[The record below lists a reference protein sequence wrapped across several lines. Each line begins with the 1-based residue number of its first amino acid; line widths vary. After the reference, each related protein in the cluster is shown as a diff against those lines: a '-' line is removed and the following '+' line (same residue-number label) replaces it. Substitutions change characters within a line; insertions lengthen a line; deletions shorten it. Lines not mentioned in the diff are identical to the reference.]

1 MIFEMQCL
9 GSTEL
14 TFASVFRT
22 QQEFSIKNSR
32 KIFFF
37 IASTHSNNKL
47 GVIYDMKR
55 TTGKYERGELE
66 STMGG
71 FRYWTFHFESIGKCS
86 LVSLTNVGPTFLD
99 LSKGARL
106 LTRHLTGKDCTVF
119 FSLSIAPLCTESISI
134 FEFSPACRAVVFSS
148 RQAWL
153 LCKCYF
159 RQPCK
164 RRQPAHFAFQR
175 KTFSL
180 APNSGH
186 SNVRC
191 LVWNWI
197 SNIAMWKGVICKM
210 TMTMQWIG

>member
-1 MIFEMQCL
+1 MIWKGQLVSMTGENWKVRWKAVDI
-9 GSTEL
+9 EL
-14 TFASVFRT
+14 FTLKA
-22 QQEFSIKNSR
+22 
-32 KIFFF
+32 
-37 IASTHSNNKL
+37 
-47 GVIYDMKR
+47 
-55 TTGKYERGELE
+55 LE
-66 STMGG
+66 
-71 FRYWTFHFESIGKCS
+71 KCS
-86 LVSLTNVGPTFLD
+86 LVSLTNVGLTFLD

-197 SNIAMWKGVICKM
+197 SNIAMWKGVIWKM
-210 TMTMQWIG
+210 TMTMQWLAFYPVQGEV